1 MDEAAKTIFSFA
13 LRPQETEGDRPQV
26 VAERGGEFP
35 CIEND
40 ADEYLAF
47 CQILLEPSHMVEIL
61 FLNSRSGLDFN
72 ADFTGNQRSVSN

>member
-1 MDEAAKTIFSFA
+1 VFV

-26 VAERGGEFP
+26 VAERGGKFP

-40 ADEYLAF
+40 PDKYLAF
-47 CQILLEPSHMVEIL
+47 CQIFLEPSYMVEIL

-72 ADFTGNQRSVSN
+72 ANFSGNQRSVSN